1 MKLVPCAIVA
11 TSLVLG
17 VGGCRDDGGSEKPEP
32 DAGTP
37 VVPDNKIQDVQ
48 SDKVADGAKVKLHGV
63 VVTAID
69 AFGKSTGNFW
79 VQEPEGGPFSGVLV
93 FGAKSADV
101 AKLSVGDIV
110 DLEGMEKDE
119 FLPSNDAT
127 NRTIT
132 ELRSVRGGA
141 ITISKVG
148 TGASL
153 TPSVIDAAALATM
166 TAAQAE
172 DELEKWEGVLVT
184 VRNVTQA
191 NDQRS
196 ASSTDTTFF
205 DFTIDGGIV
214 VDTTLM
220 KFPDTAVA
228 GACYT
233 SITGMGDYFY
243 NYKVIPR
250 SNADIVVGTGCPA
263 LRTSTI
269 SEVQLGTFTKGGAQ
283 PNQVLIRDVYITA
296 LGTTSPDDKSIW
308 ISTSP
313 TAAIHEGV
321 QAFYG
326 RAAFP
331 AGTAIGAKIDVL
343 GTVLEYDN
351 SGSTG
356 DKLTELSRSSIKVKA
371 PPDAL
376 TPLVPITGISTAD
389 VGDVGAAG
397 EPYEGV
403 LVQLTGLKVTAI
415 GTGDATLSDTST
427 PAKTLSIDNE
437 IFDYTPAPFAMD
449 NCYATVTG
457 IASLNTLD
465 DKRMIL
471 PRSADDLVLDATG
484 AACLP
489 PPPAPAAR

>member
-17 VGGCRDDGGSEKPEP
+17 VGGCRDDGGSEKPQP
-32 DAGTP
+32 DAAMP
-37 VVPDNKIQDVQ
+37 VDQDNKIQDVQ
-48 SDKVADGAKVKLHGV
+48 SDRVAEATKIKLKGV

-93 FGAKSADV
+93 FGAKTADV

-110 DLEGMEKDE
+110 DLDGMEKDE
-119 FLPSNDAT
+119 FLPSGDAT

-132 ELRSVRGGA
+132 ELRAVRGGA

-148 TGASL
+148 SGASL

-172 DELEKWEGVLVT
+172 AELEKWEGVLVT

-196 ASSTDTTFF
+196 ASTTDTTFF

-250 SNADIVVGTGCPA
+250 SNADLVVGTGCPE

-269 SEVQLGTFTKGGAQ
+269 TQVQLGTYTKAGAQ
-283 PNQVLIRDVYITA
+283 PNQVLVRDVYVTA
-296 LGTTSPDDKSIW
+296 LATASADNKSIW

-313 TAAIHEGV
+313 TAAIDEGV
-321 QAFYG
+321 QVFYG
-326 RAAFP
+326 KPAFP
-331 AGTAIGAKIDVL
+331 AGTVIGAKVDVL

-351 SGSTG
+351 TGSTG
-356 DKLTELSRSSIKVKA
+356 DKLTEITRPTIKVKA
-371 PPDAL
+371 PPDDL
-376 TPLVPITGISTAD
+376 TPLVPISGVSAD
-389 VGDVGAAG
+389 VLGDIGAAG

-403 LVQLTGLKVTAI
+403 LVQLSGLKVTAI
-415 GTGDATLSDTST
+415 GTNDATLSDTST
-427 PAKTLSIDNE
+427 PAKTLSIDND

-449 NCYATVTG
+449 ACYATVTG

-465 DKRMIL
+465 DKRIIL
-471 PRSADDLVLDATG
+471 PRSAADLVLDPTN
-484 AACLP
+484 AACTP
-489 PPPAPAAR
+489 PTVR

>member
-1 MKLVPCAIVA
+1 MRLVPFAIVA
-11 TSLVLG
+11 TSLVCG
-17 VGGCRDDGGSEKPEP
+17 AGGCRDNGSEKPEP
-32 DAGTP
+32 DAPDAAP
-37 VVPDNKIQDVQ
+37 VDQDQKIQDVHND
-48 SDKVADGAKVKLHGV
+48 SVADGSKIKLNGV

-69 AFGKSTGNFW
+69 AFGDRTGNFW
-79 VQEPEGGPFSGVLV
+79 VQEPEGGAFSGVLV
-93 FGAKSADV
+93 FGAKTADV

-110 DLEGMEKDE
+110 DLGGMEKDE
-119 FLPSNDAT
+119 FLPPGDST

-148 TGASL
+148 SGASL
-153 TPSVIDAAALATM
+153 TPFVIDVAALATM

-172 DELEKWEGVLVT
+172 AEMEKWEGVLVT

-220 KFPDTAVA
+220 KFPDTSVA
-228 GACYT
+228 GACYA

-269 SEVQLGTFTKGGAQ
+269 TEVQLGTYPKVGAQ
-283 PNQVLIRDVYITA
+283 PNQVLVRDVYITA
-296 LGTTSPDDKSIW
+296 IATAPAATKSIW

-321 QAFYG
+321 QVFYG
-326 RAAFP
+326 SPAFP
-331 AGTAIGAKIDVL
+331 TGTVVGAKVDVFGTAI
-343 GTVLEYDN
+343 EFDN
-351 SGSTG
+351 SPAAG
-356 DKLTELSRSSIKVKA
+356 DKLTEISRASIEVKA
-371 PPDAL
+371 APDAG
-376 TPLVPITGISTAD
+376 TPLVPLSGITTATL
-389 VGDVGAAG
+389 GDIGAAG

-403 LVQLTGLKVTAI
+403 LVQLSGLKVTAI
-415 GTGDATLSDTST
+415 GANDATLSDTST
-427 PAKTLSIDNE
+427 PAKTISIDND

-449 NCYATVTG
+449 ACYAMVIG

-465 DKRMIL
+465 DKRIIL
-471 PRSADDLVLDATG
+471 PRSAADLVLDATG
-484 AACLP
+484 AACTP
-489 PPPAPAAR
+489 PLASAR